1 MADEPIIFLVVEDVL
16 ELHAAG
22 LEKYGGAAGI
32 RDRHAL
38 ESAVMQPQAS
48 FGGEFLYED
57 VFAMAAAYAF
67 HIAEAH
73 PLGARRA
80 ARRSVALASGH
91 RRCASAGSHAR
102 RRGQARAD
110 GRAPGGWPTLPRSV
124 TRPRLRAS
132 PLTARA

>member
-67 HIAEAH
+67 HIAEAQAF
-73 PLGARRA
+73 LDGNKRTAVLA
-80 ARRSVALASGH
+80 AIIFLDLNDFRILNQDDILYMAMIEIADRTMTKAQLANML
-91 RRCASAGSHAR
+91 RDLAG
-102 RRGQARAD
+102 
-110 GRAPGGWPTLPRSV
+110 V
-124 TRPRLRAS
+124 
-132 PLTARA
+132 